1 MFPTQE
7 IYIISSI
14 NNGIAEHWAER
25 IGRSS
30 GQVYNIRHGD
40 SLSLR
45 SQLYPLLLVGLWE
58 ICLTSIYLYF
68 LFYEVGLLT
77 STLHY
82 FHED

>member
-40 SLSLR
+40 SLSFR
-45 SQLYPLLLVGLWE
+45 KDPS
-58 ICLTSIYLYF
+58 
-68 LFYEVGLLT
+68 
-77 STLHY
+77 STPY
-82 FHED
+82 S